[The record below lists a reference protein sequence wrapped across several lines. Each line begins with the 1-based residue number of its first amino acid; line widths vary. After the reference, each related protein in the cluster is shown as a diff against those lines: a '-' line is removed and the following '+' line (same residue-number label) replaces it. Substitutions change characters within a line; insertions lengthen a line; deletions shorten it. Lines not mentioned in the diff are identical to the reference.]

1 MWNSQTWFWKSNEK
15 EEEMRP
21 LNRPMFRYGGPIKE
35 GVMNGMQDRKAALV
49 GDPVFPKAEDGR
61 AKHYAQYALPL
72 LNTARTAA
80 MGAIRKTPG
89 FFKNVYQGIRSKPNV
104 PFTPATEGIMSK
116 LPNFMQKYMVPSQR
130 FRQTVVSDADRK
142 AAQFM
147 SGQNYKPAPLSLKEV
162 FTNPRVIGQAIK
174 ENPGLALSTPSLAT
188 SAFTIGAPVV
198 KSTAKGIANFLVP
211 GTKFDPFG
219 PDEPKVTGGDT
230 KLERT
235 DKITTVPND
244 GTGAVKTPKT
254 EEEKAKINEDRINE
268 TREKYYK
275 LMGIDKMNKKAA
287 YNSLIDASKI
297 VSEEG
302 GDLKGAIRSG
312 TLQNR
317 IISAISKN
325 LDSSADLKKQINAAI
340 LKGEIEKDI
349 KQSDPA
355 NAVLN
360 ELRLLQGKKLRKD
373 LEGTSVADMIAAT
386 SAKSGAGT
394 VTSDIVTEFI
404 RSKGADA
411 LTLPDD
417 KFQKWERNDNNKG
430 KDEIDYFQENYSGLD
445 DGIYVVNKRAVEK
458 KGNQIAFVDL
468 DEIMG

>member
-1 MWNSQTWFWKSNEK
+1 
-15 EEEMRP
+15 MRP

-35 GVMNGMQDRKAALV
+35 GIMNGMQNRKAALV

-61 AKHYAQYALPL
+61 AKHYAQYALPF

-89 FFKNVYQGIRSKPNV
+89 FFRNVKSGFLTKPSA
-104 PFTPATEGIMSK
+104 FEPATTGLMSK
-116 LPNFMQKYMVPSQR
+116 VPQFIQKMLPSGKFRSSGSMIPMGGTGTTKGALVPYGSK
-130 FRQTVVSDADRK
+130 VDATGKLGILQALKDPNKLGMAIRENK
-142 AAQFM
+142 ILAA
-147 SGQNYKPAPLSLKEV
+147 
-162 FTNPRVIGQAIK
+162 
-174 ENPGLALSTPSLAT
+174 STPSLAY
-188 SAFTIGAPVV
+188 SAGEIGVPLAID
-198 KSTAKGIANFLVP
+198 TAKGFANFLVP
-211 GTKFDPFG
+211 GTRFDPFG

-254 EEEKAKINEDRINE
+254 EAEKAKINEDRINE
-268 TREKYYK
+268 TKEKYYK

-297 VSEEG
+297 VQEEG
-302 GDLKGAIRSG
+302 GDLKGSIQSG

-355 NAVLN
+355 NEVVN
-360 ELRLLQGKKLRKD
+360 QLRLLQARKLTKELD
-373 LEGTSVADMIAAT
+373 GTSVADMIAAT

-404 RSKGADA
+404 RSKGTDA

-417 KFQKWERNDNNKG
+417 KFQKWERNENNKG
-430 KDEIDYFQENYSGLD
+430 KDEIDFFQENYSGLD
-445 DGIYVVNKRAVEK
+445 DGIYVVNKRAVQK
-458 KGNQIAFVDL
+458 SGNQIAFVDL
-468 DEIMG
+468 DKIIG

>member
-1 MWNSQTWFWKSNEK
+1 
-15 EEEMRP
+15 MRP

-35 GVMNGMQDRKAALV
+35 GVMTGMKSKPALV
-49 GDPVFPKAEDGR
+49 GDPVYPKGPDGR
-61 AKHYAQYALPL
+61 SQYGYGTAAAALF
-72 LNTARTAA
+72 NTARATL
-80 MGAIRKTPG
+80 GRGVSQTPG
-89 FFKNVYQGIRSKPNV
+89 FFRNVMSGIKTPTT
-104 PFTPATEGIMSK
+104 FTPATEGIVSK
-116 LPNFMQKYMVPSQR
+116 LPVFMQKYMLPSSR
-130 FRQTVVSDADRK
+130 FRSSGSMIPMGGKNPGNLPVPYGSKVDATGK
-142 AAQFM
+142 
-147 SGQNYKPAPLSLKEV
+147 LSYLQALKD
-162 FTNPRVIGQAIK
+162 PKKLGMAIR
-174 ENPGLALSTPSLAT
+174 ENPALALSTPSLAYST
-188 SAFTIGAPVV
+188 AEIGGPVV
-198 KSTAKGIANFLVP
+198 GSTLKGIANFLVP

-235 DKITTVPND
+235 DKITTVPNE
-244 GTGAVKTPKT
+244 GTGTVETPKT
-254 EEEKAKINEDRINE
+254 EAEKAKINEDRINE

-302 GDLKGAIRSG
+302 GDLKGSIRSG
-312 TLQNR
+312 NLQNR

-404 RSKGADA
+404 RSKGTDA

-417 KFQKWERNDNNKG
+417 KFQKWERNENNKG
-430 KDEIDYFQENYSGLD
+430 KDEIDFFQENYSGLD
-445 DGIYVVNKRAVEK
+445 DGVYVVNKRAVQK
-458 KGNQIAFVDL
+458 SGNQIAFVDL
-468 DEIMG
+468 DEIIG

>member
-1 MWNSQTWFWKSNEK
+1 
-15 EEEMRP
+15 MRP

-35 GVMNGMQDRKAALV
+35 GIMDGMKEKQAINTVGSPLAPQDSS
-49 GDPVFPKAEDGR
+49 GR
-61 AKHYAQYALPL
+61 QGYALPL
-72 LNTARTAA
+72 LAFAAPAAMTAA
-80 MGAIRKTPG
+80 RMLAPRAIMGGLRSLASGFRGAKYVGPADKGLTGMQRIRNLFPTQNFRNVATP
-89 FFKNVYQGIRSKPNV
+89 KNQMISGKYQ
-104 PFTPATEGIMSK
+104 
-116 LPNFMQKYMVPSQR
+116 
-130 FRQTVVSDADRK
+130 
-142 AAQFM
+142 
-147 SGQNYKPAPLSLKEV
+147 PAPLSLKEA
-162 FTNPRVIGQAIK
+162 FTSPQIIGKAIR
-174 ENPGLALSTPSLAT
+174 ENPLT
-188 SAFTIGAPVV
+188 AFGAAGQIKNIPDIASGAFDIG
-198 KSTAKGIANFLVP
+198 KSTVQGAANYLLGTDFGKNVP
-211 GTKFDPFG
+211 KETDS
-219 PDEPKVTGGDT
+219 DT

-235 DKITTVPND
+235 DKITTVPNE
-244 GTGAVKTPKT
+244 GTGATETPKT
-254 EEEKAKINEDRINE
+254 EAEKVKINEDRINE

-287 YNSLIDASKI
+287 YDSLIDASKI

-302 GDLKGAIRSG
+302 GDLKGSIRSG
-312 TLQNR
+312 NLQNR

-325 LDSSADLKKQINAAI
+325 LDQSADLKKQINAAI

-360 ELRLLQGKKLRKD
+360 ELRLLQGKKLKKD

-404 RSKGADA
+404 RSKGTDA

-417 KFQKWERNDNNKG
+417 KFQKWERNENNKG
-430 KDEIDYFQENYSGLD
+430 KDEIDYFQEKYSGLD

-468 DEIMG
+468 DEIIG

>member
-1 MWNSQTWFWKSNEK
+1 
-15 EEEMRP
+15 MRP

-35 GVMNGMQDRKAALV
+35 GIMDGMKGKPALV
-49 GDPVFPKAEDGR
+49 GDPVYPKGPDGR
-61 AKHYAQYALPL
+61 SQYGYG
-72 LNTARTAA
+72 TAA
-80 MGAIRKTPG
+80 AALFNAGRAALGRGVSQTPG
-89 FFKNVYQGIRSKPNV
+89 FFRNVMSGIKTPTT
-104 PFTPATEGIMSK
+104 FTPATEGIMSK
-116 LPNFMQKYMVPSQR
+116 VPQFIQRMLPSSR
-130 FRQTVVSDADRK
+130 FRS
-142 AAQFM
+142 
-147 SGQNYKPAPLSLKEV
+147 SGSMIPMGGK
-162 FTNPRVIGQAIK
+162 
-174 ENPGLALSTPSLAT
+174 NPGNLPVPYGSKVDATGKLSYLQALKDPKKLGMAIRENKILAASTPSLAY
-188 SAFTIGAPVV
+188 SAGEIGVPLAID
-198 KSTAKGIANFLVP
+198 TAKGFANFLVP

-235 DKITTVPND
+235 DKITTVPNE
-244 GTGAVKTPKT
+244 GPGAVETPKT
-254 EEEKAKINEDRINE
+254 EAEKAKINEDRINE

-297 VSEEG
+297 VQEEG
-302 GDLKGAIRSG
+302 GDLKGSIQSG
-312 TLQNR
+312 NLQNR

-404 RSKGADA
+404 RSKGTDA

-417 KFQKWERNDNNKG
+417 KFQKWERNENNKG
-430 KDEIDYFQENYSGLD
+430 KDEIDYFQEKYSGLD

-468 DEIMG
+468 DEIIG

>member
-1 MWNSQTWFWKSNEK
+1 
-15 EEEMRP
+15 MRP

-35 GVMNGMQDRKAALV
+35 GVMTGMKSKPALV
-49 GDPVFPKAEDGR
+49 GDPVYPKGPDGR
-61 AKHYAQYALPL
+61 SQYGYGTAAAALF
-72 LNTARTAA
+72 NTARATL
-80 MGAIRKTPG
+80 GRGVSQTPG
-89 FFKNVYQGIRSKPNV
+89 FFRNVMSGIKTPTT
-104 PFTPATEGIMSK
+104 FTPATEGIMSK
-116 LPNFMQKYMVPSQR
+116 LPVFMQKYMLPSSR
-130 FRQTVVSDADRK
+130 FRSSGSMIPMGGKNPGNLPVPYGSKVDATGK
-142 AAQFM
+142 
-147 SGQNYKPAPLSLKEV
+147 LSYLQALKD
-162 FTNPRVIGQAIK
+162 PKKLGMAIR
-174 ENPGLALSTPSLAT
+174 ENPALALSTPSLAYST
-188 SAFTIGAPVV
+188 AEIGGPVV
-198 KSTAKGIANFLVP
+198 GSTLKGIANFLVP

-235 DKITTVPND
+235 NKITTVPNE
-244 GTGAVKTPKT
+244 GTGTVETPKT
-254 EEEKAKINEDRINE
+254 EAEKAKINEDRINE

-302 GDLKGAIRSG
+302 GDLKGSIRSG
-312 TLQNR
+312 NLQNR

-404 RSKGADA
+404 RSKGTDA

-417 KFQKWERNDNNKG
+417 KFQKWERNENNKG
-430 KDEIDYFQENYSGLD
+430 KDEIDFFQENYSGLD
-445 DGIYVVNKRAVEK
+445 DGVYVVNKRAVQK
-458 KGNQIAFVDL
+458 SGNQIAFVDL
-468 DEIMG
+468 DEIIG

>member
-1 MWNSQTWFWKSNEK
+1 
-15 EEEMRP
+15 MRP

-35 GVMNGMQDRKAALV
+35 GIMNGMQNRKAALV

-61 AKHYAQYALPL
+61 AKHYAQYALPF

-89 FFKNVYQGIRSKPNV
+89 FFRNVKSGFLTKPSA
-104 PFTPATEGIMSK
+104 FEPATTGLMSK
-116 LPNFMQKYMVPSQR
+116 VPQFIQKMLPSGKFRSSGSMIPMGGTGTTKGALVPYGSK
-130 FRQTVVSDADRK
+130 VDATGRLGILQALKDPNKLGMAIRENK
-142 AAQFM
+142 ILAA
-147 SGQNYKPAPLSLKEV
+147 
-162 FTNPRVIGQAIK
+162 
-174 ENPGLALSTPSLAT
+174 STPSLAY
-188 SAFTIGAPVV
+188 SAGEIGVPLAID
-198 KSTAKGIANFLVP
+198 TAKGFANFLVP
-211 GTKFDPFG
+211 GTRFDPFG

-254 EEEKAKINEDRINE
+254 EAEKAKINEDRINE
-268 TREKYYK
+268 TKEKYYK

-297 VSEEG
+297 VQEEG
-302 GDLKGAIRSG
+302 GDLKGSIQSG

-355 NAVLN
+355 NEVVN
-360 ELRLLQGKKLRKD
+360 QLRLLQARKLTKELD
-373 LEGTSVADMIAAT
+373 GTSVADMIAAT

-404 RSKGADA
+404 RSKGTDA

-417 KFQKWERNDNNKG
+417 KFQKWERNENNKG
-430 KDEIDYFQENYSGLD
+430 KDEIDFFQENYSGLD
-445 DGIYVVNKRAVEK
+445 DGIYVVNKRAVQK
-458 KGNQIAFVDL
+458 SGNQIAFVDL
-468 DEIMG
+468 DKIIG

>member
-1 MWNSQTWFWKSNEK
+1 
-15 EEEMRP
+15 MRP

-35 GVMNGMQDRKAALV
+35 GVMTGMKSKPALV
-49 GDPVFPKAEDGR
+49 GDPVYPKGSDGR
-61 AKHYAQYALPL
+61 SQYGYGTAAAALF
-72 LNTARTAA
+72 NTARATL
-80 MGAIRKTPG
+80 GRGVSQTPG
-89 FFKNVYQGIRSKPNV
+89 FFRNVMSGIKTPTT
-104 PFTPATEGIMSK
+104 FTPATEGIVSK
-116 LPNFMQKYMVPSQR
+116 LPVFMQKYMLPSSR
-130 FRQTVVSDADRK
+130 FRSSGSMIPMGGKNPGNLPVPYGSKVDATGK
-142 AAQFM
+142 
-147 SGQNYKPAPLSLKEV
+147 LSYLQALKD
-162 FTNPRVIGQAIK
+162 PKKLGMAIR
-174 ENPGLALSTPSLAT
+174 ENPALALSTPSLAYST
-188 SAFTIGAPVV
+188 AEIGGPVV
-198 KSTAKGIANFLVP
+198 GSTLKGIANFLVP

-235 DKITTVPND
+235 NKITTVPNE

-254 EEEKAKINEDRINE
+254 EAEKAKINEDRINE

-302 GDLKGAIRSG
+302 GDLKGSIRSG
-312 TLQNR
+312 NLQNR

-373 LEGTSVADMIAAT
+373 LEGTSVADMIALT
-386 SAKSGAGT
+386 SSKSGAGT

-404 RSKGADA
+404 RSKGTDA

-417 KFQKWERNDNNKG
+417 KFQKWERNENNKG
-430 KDEIDYFQENYSGLD
+430 KDEIDFFQENYSGLD
-445 DGIYVVNKRAVEK
+445 DGVYVVNKRAVQK
-458 KGNQIAFVDL
+458 SGNQIAFVDL
-468 DEIMG
+468 DEIIG

>member
-1 MWNSQTWFWKSNEK
+1 
-15 EEEMRP
+15 MRT
-21 LNRPMFRYGGPIKE
+21 LNRPMFKYGGPIKE
-35 GVMNGMQDRKAALV
+35 GIMNGMQDRKAALV

-61 AKHYAQYALPL
+61 AKHYANLALPF
-72 LNTARTAA
+72 LNTARAA
-80 MGAIRKTPG
+80 TMGAIRKTPG
-89 FFKNVYQGIRSKPNV
+89 FFKNVMSGIKTPTT
-104 PFTPATEGIMSK
+104 FTPATEGIVSK
-116 LPNFMQKYMVPSQR
+116 LPVFMQKYMLPSSR
-130 FRQTVVSDADRK
+130 FRSSGSMIPMGGTGTTKGALVPYGSKVDATGK
-142 AAQFM
+142 LGYLQA
-147 SGQNYKPAPLSLKEV
+147 LKD
-162 FTNPRVIGQAIK
+162 PKKLGMAIR
-174 ENPGLALSTPSLAT
+174 ENPALALSTPSLAYST
-188 SAFTIGAPVV
+188 AEIGGPVV
-198 KSTAKGIANFLVP
+198 GSTLKGIANFLVP

-297 VSEEG
+297 VQEEG
-302 GDLKGAIRSG
+302 GDLKGSIQSG

-360 ELRLLQGKKLRKD
+360 ELRLLQGKKLKKD
-373 LEGTSVADMIAAT
+373 LEGSSVADMIAIQN
-386 SAKSGAGT
+386 AKNPGT
-394 VTSDIVTEFI
+394 VTSETVTDYI
-404 RSKGADA
+404 RSKGTDA

-417 KFQKWERNDNNKG
+417 KFQKWERNENNKG
-430 KDEIDYFQENYSGLD
+430 KDEIDFFQENYSGLD
-445 DGIYVVNKRAVEK
+445 DGIYVVNNRAVEK

-468 DEIMG
+468 DEIIG

>member
-1 MWNSQTWFWKSNEK
+1 
-15 EEEMRP
+15 MRP

-35 GVMNGMQDRKAALV
+35 GVMTGMKSKPALV
-49 GDPVFPKAEDGR
+49 GDPVYPKGPDGR
-61 AKHYAQYALPL
+61 SQYGYGTAAAALF
-72 LNTARTAA
+72 NTARATL
-80 MGAIRKTPG
+80 GRGVSQTPG
-89 FFKNVYQGIRSKPNV
+89 FFRNVMSGIKTPTT
-104 PFTPATEGIMSK
+104 FTPATEGIVSK
-116 LPNFMQKYMVPSQR
+116 LPVFMQKYMLPSSR
-130 FRQTVVSDADRK
+130 FRSSGSMIPMGGKNPGNLPVPYGSKVDATGK
-142 AAQFM
+142 
-147 SGQNYKPAPLSLKEV
+147 LSYLQALKD
-162 FTNPRVIGQAIK
+162 PKKLGMAIR
-174 ENPGLALSTPSLAT
+174 ENPALALSTPSLAYST
-188 SAFTIGAPVV
+188 AEIGGPVV
-198 KSTAKGIANFLVP
+198 GSTLKGIANFLVP

-235 DKITTVPND
+235 NKITTVPNE

-254 EEEKAKINEDRINE
+254 EAEKAKINEDRINE

-302 GDLKGAIRSG
+302 GDLKGSIRSG
-312 TLQNR
+312 NLQNR

-373 LEGTSVADMIAAT
+373 LEGTSVADMIALT
-386 SAKSGAGT
+386 SSKSGAGT

-404 RSKGADA
+404 RSKGTDA

-417 KFQKWERNDNNKG
+417 KFQKWERNENNKG
-430 KDEIDYFQENYSGLD
+430 KDEIDFFQENYSGLD
-445 DGIYVVNKRAVEK
+445 DGIYVVNKRAVQK
-458 KGNQIAFVDL
+458 SGNQIAFVDL
-468 DEIMG
+468 DEIIG

>member
-1 MWNSQTWFWKSNEK
+1 
-15 EEEMRP
+15 MRP

-35 GVMNGMQDRKAALV
+35 GVMTGMKSKPALV
-49 GDPVFPKAEDGR
+49 GDPVYPKGPDGR
-61 AKHYAQYALPL
+61 SQYGYGTAAAALF
-72 LNTARTAA
+72 NTARATL
-80 MGAIRKTPG
+80 GRGVSQTPG
-89 FFKNVYQGIRSKPNV
+89 FFRNVMSGIKTPTT
-104 PFTPATEGIMSK
+104 FTPATEGIVSK
-116 LPNFMQKYMVPSQR
+116 LPVFMQKYMLPSSR
-130 FRQTVVSDADRK
+130 FRSSGSMIPMGGKNPGNLPVPYGSKVDATGK
-142 AAQFM
+142 
-147 SGQNYKPAPLSLKEV
+147 LSYLQALKD
-162 FTNPRVIGQAIK
+162 PKKLGMAIR
-174 ENPGLALSTPSLAT
+174 ENPALALSTPSLAYST
-188 SAFTIGAPVV
+188 AEIGGPVV
-198 KSTAKGIANFLVP
+198 GSTLKGIANFLVP

-235 DKITTVPND
+235 DKITTVPNE
-244 GTGAVKTPKT
+244 GTGTVETPKT
-254 EEEKAKINEDRINE
+254 EAEKAKINEDRINE

-302 GDLKGAIRSG
+302 GDLKGSIRSG
-312 TLQNR
+312 NLQNR

-373 LEGTSVADMIAAT
+373 LEGTSVADMIALT
-386 SAKSGAGT
+386 SSKSGAGT

-404 RSKGADA
+404 RSKGTDA

-417 KFQKWERNDNNKG
+417 KFQKWERNENNKG
-430 KDEIDYFQENYSGLD
+430 KDEIDFFQENYSGLD
-445 DGIYVVNKRAVEK
+445 DGVYVVNKRAVQK
-458 KGNQIAFVDL
+458 SGNQIAFVDL
-468 DEIMG
+468 DEIIG

>member
-1 MWNSQTWFWKSNEK
+1 
-15 EEEMRP
+15 MRT

-61 AKHYAQYALPL
+61 AKHYANLALPF
-72 LNTARTAA
+72 LNTARAA
-80 MGAIRKTPG
+80 TMGAIRKTPG
-89 FFKNVYQGIRSKPNV
+89 FFKNVMSGIKTPTT
-104 PFTPATEGIMSK
+104 FTPATEGIVSK
-116 LPNFMQKYMVPSQR
+116 LPVFMQKYMLPSSR
-130 FRQTVVSDADRK
+130 FRSSGSMIPMGGTGTTKGALVPYGSKVDATGK
-142 AAQFM
+142 LGYLQA
-147 SGQNYKPAPLSLKEV
+147 LKD
-162 FTNPRVIGQAIK
+162 PKKLGMAIR
-174 ENPGLALSTPSLAT
+174 ENPALALSTPSLAYST
-188 SAFTIGAPVV
+188 AEIGGPVV
-198 KSTAKGIANFLVP
+198 GSTLKGIANFLVP

-302 GDLKGAIRSG
+302 GDLKGSIRSG
-312 TLQNR
+312 NLQNR

-360 ELRLLQGKKLRKD
+360 ELRLLQGKKLKKD

-404 RSKGADA
+404 RSKGTDA

-417 KFQKWERNDNNKG
+417 KFQKWERNENNKG
-430 KDEIDYFQENYSGLD
+430 KDEIDFFQENYSGLD
-445 DGIYVVNKRAVEK
+445 DGIYVVNNRAVEK

-468 DEIMG
+468 DEIIG